1 MFYVQ
6 RVEDEIEKKTWK
18 SDDTQDFVLAI
29 KQIKK
34 VFWLTR
40 LLEIWVI
47 WDTYG
52 FLAAKAIFRCRM
64 FGYG

>member
-34 VFWLTR
+34 VFWITR
-40 LLEIWVI
+40 LLGIWDI

-52 FLAAKAIFRCRM
+52 FLAAIAIFRYRM
-64 FGYG
+64 LGYG